1 MNSDS
6 IEVSEMFDNRKV
18 SGFQYMVVALCG
30 LVLFI
35 DGFDTQAMSYI
46 LPLLAKEW
54 AIPVNMMGTIF
65 SSTLVGL
72 MVGYL
77 VLSPLSDKFG
87 HRRVILAST
96 FFFGLCT
103 LLTVM
108 ATNVPE
114 LLVLRFFTGLGL
126 GAAAPGAIALTGEYS
141 PKRLRA
147 SFVLAIYCGFSLGF
161 VAAGFAAG
169 LLLPRFGWHSLLW
182 VGGVAP
188 IVLSVLLFFALP
200 ESLAFLAR
208 RKEDFERLRATLGR
222 IDPLLAANCKMAS
235 ADAQG
240 NAKRAAIT
248 SLFKNNRTIGTV
260 LLWLVFFL
268 NLAAFYFM
276 QSWLPTILG
285 KLDYPMQTIVWMTSL
300 STVGGI
306 AAAFVVGPSMD
317 RIGPYI
323 TLGVLYL
330 CGAVFMAFTAA
341 SLSSAP
347 LVLTIA
353 VFFGGFCV
361 SGGQKSAIALAAIF
375 YPTEMR
381 STGLGWALGI
391 GRLGGIAGPAV
402 AGILFGAH
410 WLPAHLFYLAAL
422 MMLCAGA
429 AVFGMGHLYG
439 AKAGNGPAPSPR
451 LSGSGAN
458 VIQK

>member
-1 MNSDS
+1 MEKQV
-6 IEVSEMFDNRKV
+6 EVEETFDKRKV
-18 SGFQYMVVALCG
+18 SAYQYMVVALCG

-46 LPLLAKEW
+46 MPLIAKDW
-54 AIPVNMMGTIF
+54 GIPKAMMGTIF

-77 VLSPLSDKFG
+77 ALAPLSDKFG
-87 HRRVILAST
+87 HRRVILIAT
-96 FFFGLCT
+96 FFFGLFT

-108 ATNVPE
+108 ATNVTE
-114 LLVLRFFTGLGL
+114 LLVLRFLTGLGL

-169 LLLPRFGWHSLLW
+169 QLLPRFDWHSMLW
-182 VGGVAP
+182 VGGIAP
-188 IVLSVLLFFALP
+188 ILLSVVLFFMLP
-200 ESLAFLAR
+200 DSLAFLAR
-208 RKEDFERLRATLGR
+208 REKNWGQLRAILRR
-222 IDPLLAANCKMAS
+222 IDPALAANFKIAPVS
-235 ADAQG
+235 TQG
-240 NAKRAAIT
+240 DAKRASIS
-248 SLFKNNRTIGTV
+248 SLFKHGRTTGTL
-260 LLWLVFFL
+260 LLWGVFFL

-285 KLDYPMQTIVWMTSL
+285 GLNYPMQTIVWMTSL

-323 TLGVLYL
+323 TIGVLYL
-330 CGAVFMAFTAA
+330 CGAVFMAFTGA
-341 SLSSAP
+341 SLSSAEW
-347 LVLTIA
+347 VLTVA

-361 SGGQKSAIALAAIF
+361 SGGQKSAIALAAVY
-375 YPTEMR
+375 YPNEIR

-391 GRLGGIAGPAV
+391 GRFGGIAGPAV
-402 AGILFGAH
+402 AGMLFSAH
-410 WLPAHLFYLAAL
+410 WPAAQLFYLAAL

-429 AVFGMGHLYG
+429 AVFVMGHRYG
-439 AKAGNGPAPSPR
+439 AKATNRPAPSAQ
-451 LSGSGAN
+451 SGVRRQGRIEIN
-458 VIQK
+458 

>member
-6 IEVSEMFDNRKV
+6 IEVSEMFDKRKV
-18 SGFQYMVVALCG
+18 SGFQYMVVVLCG

-35 DGFDTQAMSYI
+35 DGFDTQAISYV
-46 LPLLAKEW
+46 LPRLAKDW
-54 AIPVNMMGTIF
+54 AIPADMMGAIF

-77 VLSPLSDKFG
+77 ALSPLSDKFG
-87 HRRVILAST
+87 HRHVILIST

-114 LLVLRFFTGLGL
+114 LLVLRFLTGLGL

-147 SFVLAIYCGFSLGF
+147 TFVLAIYCGFSLGF

-169 LLLPRFGWHSLLW
+169 QLLPRFGWQSLLW
-182 VGGVAP
+182 VGGLFPMA
-188 IVLSVLLFFALP
+188 LTVLLFFALP

-208 RKEDFERLRATLGR
+208 RRKDFERMRTILGR
-222 IDPLLAANCKMAS
+222 IDPLLAANCKIAS

-240 NAKRAAIT
+240 DAKRASIT
-248 SLFKNNRTIGTV
+248 SLFKHNRTSGTV

-285 KLDYPMQTIVWMTSL
+285 KLNYPMQTIVWMTSL
-300 STVGGI
+300 STIGGI

-330 CGAVFMAFTAA
+330 CGAVFMVFTAA

-347 LVLTIA
+347 LVLMIA
-353 VFFGGFCV
+353 VFLGGFCV
-361 SGGQKSAIALAAIF
+361 SGGQKSAIALAAVF
-375 YPTEMR
+375 YPTDIR

-402 AGILFGAH
+402 AGMLFSAH
-410 WLPAHLFYLAAL
+410 WLPAQLFYLAAL
-422 MMLCAGA
+422 VMLCAGA
-429 AVFGMGHLYG
+429 AVFAMGRLYG
-439 AKAGNGPAPSPR
+439 AKAGNRPAPSAR
-451 LSGSGAN
+451 LGERGASA
-458 VIQK
+458 QPK

>member
-1 MNSDS
+1 MNSGS
-6 IEVSEMFDNRKV
+6 IEVSEMFDKRKV

-35 DGFDTQAMSYI
+35 DGFDTQAISYI
-46 LPLLAKEW
+46 MPLLAKDW
-54 AIPVNMMGTIF
+54 AIPADMMGAIF

-77 VLSPLSDKFG
+77 ALSPLSDKFG
-87 HRRVILAST
+87 HRRVILIST

-114 LLVLRFFTGLGL
+114 LLVLRFLTGLGL

-147 SFVLAIYCGFSLGF
+147 TCVLAIYCGFSLGF

-169 LLLPRFGWHSLLW
+169 QLLPRFGWHALLW
-182 VGGVAP
+182 VGGLFP
-188 IVLSVLLFFALP
+188 MVLTVLLFFALP

-208 RKEDFERLRATLGR
+208 RRKDFDRLRAILGR
-222 IDPLLAANCKMAS
+222 IDPLLAANCKIAS

-240 NAKRAAIT
+240 DGKRASIS
-248 SLFKNNRTIGTV
+248 SLFKNNRMSGTV
-260 LLWLVFFL
+260 LLWLIFFL

-276 QSWLPTILG
+276 QSWLPSILG
-285 KLDYPMQTIVWMTSL
+285 KLNYPMQTIVWMTSL
-300 STVGGI
+300 STIGGI

-341 SLSSAP
+341 SLSAAP
-347 LVLTIA
+347 LVLMIA
-353 VFFGGFCV
+353 VFLGGFCV
-361 SGGQKSAIALAAIF
+361 SGGQKSAIALAAVF
-375 YPTEMR
+375 YPTDMR

-402 AGILFGAH
+402 AGMLFSAH
-410 WLPAHLFYLAAL
+410 WLPAQLFYLAAL

-439 AKAGNGPAPSPR
+439 AKAGNQPAPSPR
-451 LSGSGAN
+451 LSESGAN
-458 VIQK
+458 VLPK